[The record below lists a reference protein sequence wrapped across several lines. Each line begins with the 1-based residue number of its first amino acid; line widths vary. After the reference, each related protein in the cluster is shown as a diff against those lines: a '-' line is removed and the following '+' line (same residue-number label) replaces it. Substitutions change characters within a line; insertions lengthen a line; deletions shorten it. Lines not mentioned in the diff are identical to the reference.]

1 MNHRLSRLMSS
12 EGMAM
17 KHGCARLI
25 VTLAAAFGTAS
36 LAHAEIL
43 IGLPAPYTG
52 PNAWMGEG
60 IERGAEMAVAD
71 LNAAGGILGQPARL
85 IKVDDYCEGEQAVA
99 AANKLVADGVEV
111 VMGHQ
116 CSGAAIPASKVYAE
130 AGILMMTP
138 NATNPLI
145 TEQGLKSV
153 FRFCG
158 RDDLQGSMA
167 GAYLADRWVGKNIAI
182 LHDGQAYGQGL
193 AEEVKR
199 ALDARG
205 VGVAIFER
213 ITPGLVDYFD
223 VIQKIRTANID
234 VVYYGGYSPE
244 AGVLIRGLRDL
255 GDDLQLVA
263 GDGINSED
271 FGLTAGNASD
281 GTMFTSTLDLRDFPQ
296 AAALVARLRSE
307 HYEPIGPTFLA
318 YGAMQAWAAA
328 VEKAGTLELE
338 AVIEALHTDEFDTIY
353 GRLGFDDK
361 GDVYGYQPFAW
372 YVWNGGDYA
381 PIDPAKLT
389 E

>member
-1 MNHRLSRLMSS
+1 LKQLV
-12 EGMAM
+12 
-17 KHGCARLI
+17 ARLI
-25 VTLAAAFGTAS
+25 VALAAAFGTAS

-71 LNAAGGILGQPARL
+71 LNAAGGILGKPARL
-85 IKVDDYCEGEQAVA
+85 LKVDDYCDGEQAVA
-99 AANKLVADGVEV
+99 AANKLVADGVDV
-111 VMGHQ
+111 VIGHQ
-116 CSGAAIPASKVYAE
+116 CSGAAIPASKVYAG
-130 AGILMMTP
+130 AGVLMMTP
-138 NATNPLI
+138 NATNPLV
-145 TEQGLKSV
+145 TEQGFKNV

-193 AEEVKR
+193 AEEVKK

-205 VGVAIFER
+205 VSVAIFEG
-213 ITPGLVDYFD
+213 ITPDLVDYFD
-223 VIQKIRTANID
+223 AIDKIGAANID

-244 AGVLIRGLRDL
+244 AGVLIRGLRDR

-271 FGLTAGNASD
+271 FGLTAGRASD

-307 HYEPIGPTFLA
+307 HYQPIAPTFLA

-328 VEKAGTLELE
+328 VEKAGTVELE
-338 AVIEALHTDEFDTIY
+338 AVIQALRTNEFDTIY
-353 GRLGFDDK
+353 GQIGFDGK

-372 YVWNGGDYA
+372 YVWQDGDYE
-381 PIDPAKLT
+381 PVDPAKLT

>member
-1 MNHRLSRLMSS
+1 
-12 EGMAM
+12 
-17 KHGCARLI
+17 
-25 VTLAAAFGTAS
+25 
-36 LAHAEIL
+36 
-43 IGLPAPYTG
+43 
-52 PNAWMGEG
+52 MGEG
-60 IERGAEMAVAD
+60 IERGAEMAIAD

-99 AANKLVADGVEV
+99 AANKLVADGVDV

-138 NATNPLI
+138 NATNPLV
-145 TEQGLKSV
+145 TEQGFKSV

-205 VGVAIFER
+205 VGVAIFEG

-223 VIQKIRTANID
+223 VIEKIRAADTD

-255 GDDLQLVA
+255 GDDLQLIS

-271 FGLTAGNASD
+271 FGLTAGRASD

-328 VEKAGTLELE
+328 VETAGTLELD
-338 AVIEALHTDEFDTIY
+338 AVIESLRTNEFDTIY
-353 GRLGFDDK
+353 GRIGFDAK

-372 YVWNGGDYA
+372 YVWRDGDYK
-381 PIDPAKLT
+381 PVDPAKLT

>member
-1 MNHRLSRLMSS
+1 LKQLV
-12 EGMAM
+12 
-17 KHGCARLI
+17 ARLI
-25 VTLAAAFGTAS
+25 VALAAAFGTAS

-71 LNAAGGILGQPARL
+71 LNAAGGILGKPARL
-85 IKVDDYCEGEQAVA
+85 VKVDDYCEGEQAVA
-99 AANKLVADGVEV
+99 AANKLVADGVDV
-111 VMGHQ
+111 VIGHQ
-116 CSGAAIPASKVYAE
+116 CSGAAIPASKVYAG
-130 AGILMMTP
+130 AGVLMMTP
-138 NATNPLI
+138 NATNPLV
-145 TEQGLKSV
+145 TEQGFKNV

-193 AEEVKR
+193 AEEVKK

-205 VGVAIFER
+205 VSVALFEG

-223 VIQKIRTANID
+223 AIDKIGAANID

-244 AGVLIRGLRDL
+244 AGVLIRGLRDR

-271 FGLTAGNASD
+271 FGLTAGRASD

-307 HYEPIGPTFLA
+307 HYQPIAPTFLA

-338 AVIEALHTDEFDTIY
+338 AVIEALRRNEFDTIY
-353 GRLGFDDK
+353 GQIGFDGK

-372 YVWNGGDYA
+372 YVWQDGDYE
-381 PIDPAKLT
+381 PVDPAKLT

>member
-1 MNHRLSRLMSS
+1 
-12 EGMAM
+12 
-17 KHGCARLI
+17 
-25 VTLAAAFGTAS
+25 
-36 LAHAEIL
+36 
-43 IGLPAPYTG
+43 
-52 PNAWMGEG
+52 
-60 IERGAEMAVAD
+60 
-71 LNAAGGILGQPARL
+71 
-85 IKVDDYCEGEQAVA
+85 
-99 AANKLVADGVEV
+99 
-111 VMGHQ
+111 
-116 CSGAAIPASKVYAE
+116 
-130 AGILMMTP
+130 MMTP
-138 NATNPLI
+138 NATNPLL

-167 GAYLADRWVGKNIAI
+167 GAYLAKHWVGKNIAI

-193 AEEVKR
+193 SEEVKR

-205 VGVAIFER
+205 VSVTMFER

-223 VIQKIRTANID
+223 VINEIRAANVD
-234 VVYYGGYSPE
+234 VIYYGGYSPE
-244 AGVLIRGLRDL
+244 AGVLIRALRDV

-271 FGLTAGNASD
+271 FGLTAGAASD
-281 GTMFTSTLDLRDFPQ
+281 GTIFTSTLDLRDLPQ
-296 AAALVARLRSE
+296 AAELVARLRAE

-338 AVIEALHTDEFDTIY
+338 AVIETLRTNEFDTIY
-353 GRLGFDDK
+353 GKIGFDEK

-372 YVWNGGDYA
+372 YVWQDGDYE
-381 PIDPAKLT
+381 PVDPAKLT

>member
-1 MNHRLSRLMSS
+1 LKRLV
-12 EGMAM
+12 
-17 KHGCARLI
+17 ARLT
-25 VTLAAAFGTAS
+25 VALAAAFGTAA
-36 LAHAEIL
+36 LAQAEIL

-60 IERGAEMAVAD
+60 IERGAELAVVD

-99 AANKLVADGVEV
+99 AANKLVADGVDV
-111 VMGHQ
+111 VIGHQ
-116 CSGAAIPASKVYAE
+116 CSGAAIPASKVYAG
-130 AGILMMTP
+130 AGVLMMTP
-138 NATNPLI
+138 NATNPLV
-145 TEQGLKSV
+145 TEQGFKNV

-167 GAYLADRWVGKNIAI
+167 SAYLADRWVGKNIAI

-193 AEEVKR
+193 AEEVKK

-205 VGVAIFER
+205 VSVAIFEG

-223 VIQKIRTANID
+223 EIDKIGAANID

-244 AGVLIRGLRDL
+244 AGVLIRGLRDR

-271 FGLTAGNASD
+271 FGLTAGRASD

-307 HYEPIGPTFLA
+307 NYQPIAPTFLA

-338 AVIEALHTDEFDTIY
+338 AVIEALRTNEFDTIY
-353 GRLGFDDK
+353 GQIGFDGK

-372 YVWNGGDYA
+372 YVWQDGDYE
-381 PIDPAKLT
+381 PVDPAKLT

>member
-1 MNHRLSRLMSS
+1 LKRLV
-12 EGMAM
+12 
-17 KHGCARLI
+17 ARLI
-25 VTLAAAFGTAS
+25 VALAAAFGTAA

-60 IERGAEMAVAD
+60 IERGAELAVAD
-71 LNAAGGILGQPARL
+71 LNAAGGILGKPARL
-85 IKVDDYCEGEQAVA
+85 VKVDDYCEGEQAVA
-99 AANKLVADGVEV
+99 AANKLVADGVDV
-111 VMGHQ
+111 VIGHQ
-116 CSGAAIPASKVYAE
+116 CSGAAIPASKVYAG
-130 AGILMMTP
+130 AGVLMMTP
-138 NATNPLI
+138 NATNPLV
-145 TEQGLKSV
+145 TEQGFKNV

-193 AEEVKR
+193 AEEVKK
-199 ALDARG
+199 ALDAHG
-205 VGVAIFER
+205 VSVAIFEG

-223 VIQKIRTANID
+223 AIDKIGSANID
-234 VVYYGGYSPE
+234 VVYYGGYSRE
-244 AGVLIRGLRDL
+244 AGVLIRGLRDR

-271 FGLTAGNASD
+271 FALTAGRASD

-307 HYEPIGPTFLA
+307 NYQPIAPTFLA

-338 AVIEALHTDEFDTIY
+338 AVIEALRTNEFDTIY
-353 GRLGFDDK
+353 GQIGFDGK

-372 YVWNGGDYA
+372 YVWQDGNYE
-381 PIDPAKLT
+381 PVDPAKLT